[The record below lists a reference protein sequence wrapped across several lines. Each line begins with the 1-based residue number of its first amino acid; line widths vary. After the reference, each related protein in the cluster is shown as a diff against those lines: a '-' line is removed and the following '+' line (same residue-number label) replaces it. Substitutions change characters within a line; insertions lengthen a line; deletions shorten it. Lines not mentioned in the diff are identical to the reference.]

1 MEPLGGRRVPA
12 EQCTALSKQSGER
25 CRNRVQGGGVCRF
38 HGGAS
43 PRARKAREARI
54 VEMRRTALYPNAETR
69 TPYEALRAAGAS
81 LDAALQG
88 LEQLARDG
96 GVLTAE
102 LVRELRAQAEAS
114 GRLQKAILDTGIAET
129 NTKIAEHMAD
139 HMLRFM
145 DAVFADVGFTPE
157 QIRDTVNPIVSK
169 HLKALAAIETQRY

>member
-1 MEPLGGRRVPA
+1 MPA
-12 EQCTALSKQSGER
+12 EQCTALSKQTGER

-114 GRLQKAILDTGIAET
+114 GRLQKAILDSGIAEKRT
-129 NTKIAEHMAD
+129 AITEHLANIMI
-139 HMLRFM
+139 RFI
-145 DAVFADVGFTPE
+145 DDVFADVGFTPE
-157 QIRDTVNPIVSK
+157 QMRDTVNPIVSK
-169 HLKALAAIETQRY
+169 HLKALAQTEVTQY